1 MKIKIKVKEHINK
14 QDIVRY
20 LLKLLVSTLAV
31 FISAHMISGVEITDF
46 TKALLVAFTLSILNT
61 FLKTLLVLLTIPLTL
76 FSFGIF
82 LLFINAFIIL
92 MASDLIEGFKVNG
105 FGTAILFSLLLSVI
119 TFVLESLNNPRIKIH
134 IDKNEEE

>member
-46 TKALLVAFTLSILNT
+46 TTALLVAFTLSILNT
-61 FLKTLLVLLTIPLTL
+61 FLKPLLVLLTIPLTL

>member
-46 TKALLVAFTLSILNT
+46 TTALLVAFTLSILNT
-61 FLKTLLVLLTIPLTL
+61 FLKPLLVLLTIPLTL

-105 FGTAILFSLLLSVI
+105 FGTAILFSLLHSVI